1 LRRFIAQL
9 FLEMR
14 LPVPC
19 SARLLLLATLLLA
32 GCMTDPRFDDRT
44 TYLGDHGN
52 VYFTERRERE
62 REPSFDNVSYWDGD
76 GVPGSPKIVIR
87 LGEQRAYFYKSG
99 TLVGVSTISS
109 GREGLN
115 TVTGSFHIIQKDKDH
130 VSSRFGDYVD
140 RNGNV
145 IQKEID
151 TQKDPKPPGAI
162 YDGAKMPYFMRIV
175 GGTGMHEGFLPG
187 YPASHGCIR
196 MPGFMAEAFFRNVSV
211 GTPVTITN

>member
-1 LRRFIAQL
+1 MAARFVFLAALLSSL
-9 FLEMR
+9 FL
-14 LPVPC
+14 LG
-19 SARLLLLATLLLA
+19 
-32 GCMTDPRFDDRT
+32 GCADDPRWDQRTAYLSDRP
-44 TYLGDHGN
+44 GG
-52 VYFTERRERE
+52 FAGGRAE
-62 REPSFDNVSYWDGD
+62 REPGFDNVSYWDGD
-76 GVPGSPKIVIR
+76 GVPGSPRIVVR
-87 LGEQRAYFYKSG
+87 LGEQRAYFYKGG

-109 GREGLN
+109 GREGLD
-115 TVTGSFHIIQKDKDH
+115 TVTGNFHIIQKDRDH

-140 RNGNV
+140 RYGNI

-211 GTPVTITN
+211 GTPVTVTN